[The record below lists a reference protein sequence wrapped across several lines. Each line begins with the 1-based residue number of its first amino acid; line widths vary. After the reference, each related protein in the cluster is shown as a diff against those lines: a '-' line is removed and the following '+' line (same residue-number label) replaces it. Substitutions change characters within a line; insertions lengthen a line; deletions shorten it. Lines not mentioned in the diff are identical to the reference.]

1 MRIAE
6 KIKNKSRDIRSYWKA
21 DLRFSKKYAVLR
33 LKEIIFAMLRMN
45 NLSNLSFHKREQ
57 YLIEYI
63 KNDIDDTIKKYKRKE
78 YIGNYIADEPIWV
91 CWWTGLETAPPI
103 VKQCVKSIYRN
114 SNNHKVNLITQD
126 NYFKYVDVPDYIMNK
141 MVQGLMGLAHFTDY
155 LRVCLIE
162 KYGGLWLDATIFCS
176 EQLSNDYFTLPFFTL
191 KSPYRETRYI
201 SKYRWTTFCLGGW
214 RHNQFFLFMKDALE
228 EYWLKNDYA
237 IDYLFFDYIISI
249 ARDNN
254 VFIRDLMDAVAENT
268 PHRDDLQAA
277 MNAALPA
284 EQFENVINKD
294 TTLYKL
300 SWRET
305 YSELTAD
312 GKPSIYN
319 RFLNLKNFEDDT

>member
-1 MRIAE
+1 
-6 KIKNKSRDIRSYWKA
+6 
-21 DLRFSKKYAVLR
+21 
-33 LKEIIFAMLRMN
+33 
-45 NLSNLSFHKREQ
+45 
-57 YLIEYI
+57 
-63 KNDIDDTIKKYKRKE
+63 
-78 YIGNYIADEPIWV
+78 
-91 CWWTGLETAPPI
+91 
-103 VKQCVKSIYRN
+103 
-114 SNNHKVNLITQD
+114 
-126 NYFKYVDVPDYIMNK
+126 

-176 EQLSNDYFTLPFFTL
+176 EQLPNDYFTLPFFTL